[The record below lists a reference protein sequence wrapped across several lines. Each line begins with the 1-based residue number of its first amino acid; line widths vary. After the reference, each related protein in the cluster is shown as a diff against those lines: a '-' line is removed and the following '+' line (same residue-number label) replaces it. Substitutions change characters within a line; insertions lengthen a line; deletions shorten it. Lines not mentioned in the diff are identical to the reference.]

1 MLSVNSVSKSYNLK
15 TILDQVSFGLNSG
28 ERVGLVGPNGCG
40 KTTLLS
46 ILVGEEPPDN
56 GGVHCIPSS
65 TRVGYLPQ
73 ALPYHPDDTLQGFI
87 HRMEGDLPALGT
99 HLESLAN
106 HLASNTK
113 DCALQREYD
122 AVLERIA
129 AASESQ
135 GRATGI
141 LKVLGLQD
149 VPSDLPVAKFS
160 GGQKTRLALA
170 GVLLS
175 NPQILLLDEPTNHL
189 DLPMLTWLEEWLLG
203 FRGAVLVVSHDRVF
217 LDHVVTRILEL
228 DEFTHRLHSWDG
240 NYSAYV
246 EQKETEHEKQRQAYI
261 DQQQKISQMRQDII
275 RTKAQAARTEWEA
288 SSISRGGPDY
298 KQKGFK
304 DYQQHIAKKVA
315 AKAKSRER
323 KLERYLESEERVEKP
338 RLVWEMKL
346 NFTGTPESG
355 KDVIVFEHA
364 DIGYPNLSL
373 VKNFHYVLRFEQ
385 RVALIGPNGCG
396 KTTLLK
402 TAMGELPSLKGV
414 VRLGANVRVG
424 YMDQEQ
430 TGLERDL
437 DALET
442 IQNAGIANETSARS
456 YLSLFLFKKDDV
468 FTKVH
473 DMSYGERARLMLA
486 RLVAQGCN
494 LLLLDEPVNH
504 LDISSRVRFEEALLQ
519 FKGTL
524 LAVVHDRYFIRQVAT
539 EVWEVK
545 DGNIE
550 VREIL

>member
-1 MLSVNSVSKSYNLK
+1 
-15 TILDQVSFGLNSG
+15 
-28 ERVGLVGPNGCG
+28 
-40 KTTLLS
+40 
-46 ILVGEEPPDN
+46 
-56 GGVHCIPSS
+56 
-65 TRVGYLPQ
+65 
-73 ALPYHPDDTLQGFI
+73 
-87 HRMEGDLPALGT
+87 MEGDLPALGSQ
-99 HLESLAN
+99 LESLAIR
-106 HLASNTK
+106 LASAPK
-113 DCALQREYD
+113 DRALQQEYD
-122 AVLERIA
+122 ATLERITTV
-129 AASESQ
+129 SESQ
-135 GRATGI
+135 GRAPGI
-141 LKVLGLQD
+141 LHALGLKD
-149 VPSDLPVAKFS
+149 IPVELPVAKLS

-189 DLPMLTWLEEWLLG
+189 DLPMLTWLEDWLLD
-203 FRGAVLVVSHDRVF
+203 FRGAVMVVSHDRVF
-217 LDHVVTRILEL
+217 LDRVVTRILES
-228 DEFTHRLHSWDG
+228 DEFTHRLRSWDG

-246 EQKETEHEKQRQAYI
+246 EQKEAERERQRQAYI

-275 RTKAQAARTEWEA
+275 RTKAQAAHSEWEA

-364 DIGYPNLSL
+364 DIGYPNLPL
-373 VKNFHYVLRFEQ
+373 VKNFHHVLRYEQ
-385 RVALIGPNGCG
+385 RVSLIGPNGCG

-402 TAMGELPSLKGV
+402 TVMGELPSLKGV
-414 VRLGANVRVG
+414 VWLGANVRVG

-430 TGLERDL
+430 TGLEPDL
-437 DALET
+437 DALQT
-442 IQNAGIANETSARS
+442 IQEAGIANETSARS
-456 YLSLFLFKKDDV
+456 YLSLFLFKGDNV

-504 LDISSRVRFEEALLQ
+504 LDISSRTRFEEALLQ

-539 EVWEVK
+539 EIWEVK
-545 DGNIE
+545 DGKIE
-550 VREIL
+550 VREGL

>member
-1 MLSVNSVSKSYNLK
+1 MLSVNSISKSYNLK
-15 TILDQVSFGLNSG
+15 TILEQVSFGLSTG

-40 KTTLLS
+40 KTTHLR
-46 ILVGEEPPDN
+46 ILVGDETPDS
-56 GGVHCIPSS
+56 GGVYTVPTSL
-65 TRVGYLPQ
+65 RVGYLPQ
-73 ALPYHPDDTLQGFI
+73 ALPYHPDDTLQRFI
-87 HRMEGDLPALGT
+87 HRMEGDLSALGV
-99 HLESLAN
+99 HLESLAIR
-106 HLASNTK
+106 LASAAK
-113 DCALQREYD
+113 DRALQQEYD
-122 AVLERIA
+122 STLERITT
-129 AASESQ
+129 ASESQ
-135 GRATGI
+135 GRAPGI
-141 LKVLGLQD
+141 LKALGLAD
-149 VPSDLPVAKFS
+149 IPADLPVAKLS

-175 NPQILLLDEPTNHL
+175 NPQLLLLDEPTNHL
-189 DLPMLTWLEEWLLG
+189 DLPMLSWLEDWLLN

-217 LDHVVTRILEL
+217 LDRVVTRILEI
-228 DEFTHRLHSWDG
+228 DEFTHRLRSWDG
-240 NYSAYV
+240 NYSAYI
-246 EQKETEHEKQRQAYI
+246 EQKDSERERQMQAYV
-261 DQQQKISQMRQDII
+261 DQQQEISHMHQDIV
-275 RTKAQAARTEWEA
+275 RVKAQADRTEWE
-288 SSISRGGPDY
+288 SSSVSRGGREY

-304 DYQQHIAKKVA
+304 DYQRSIAKKVA

-355 KDVIVFEHA
+355 HDVIVFEHA
-364 DIGYPNLSL
+364 DIGYPNLPL
-373 VKNFHYVLRFEQ
+373 VKSFHHILRIGQ
-385 RVALIGPNGCG
+385 RVVLIGPNGCG
-396 KTTLLK
+396 KTTLLN
-402 TAMGELPSLKGV
+402 TVMGELPTLKGV

-430 TGLERDL
+430 TGLEPDL

-442 IQNAGIANETSARS
+442 IQNAGIANETAARS
-456 YLSLFLFKKDDV
+456 YLSLFLFKGDDV

-504 LDISSRVRFEEALLQ
+504 LDISSRTRFEQALLQ

-545 DGNIE
+545 EGKIE
-550 VREIL
+550 VRETL

>member
-1 MLSVNSVSKSYNLK
+1 
-15 TILDQVSFGLNSG
+15 
-28 ERVGLVGPNGCG
+28 
-40 KTTLLS
+40 
-46 ILVGEEPPDN
+46 
-56 GGVHCIPSS
+56 
-65 TRVGYLPQ
+65 
-73 ALPYHPDDTLQGFI
+73 
-87 HRMEGDLPALGT
+87 MEGDLPALGSQ
-99 HLESLAN
+99 LESLAIR
-106 HLASNTK
+106 LSAAAK
-113 DCALQREYD
+113 DRALQQEYD
-122 AVLERIA
+122 ATLERIT

-135 GRATGI
+135 GRTPSI
-141 LKVLGLQD
+141 LQALGLKD
-149 VPSDLPVAKFS
+149 VRADLPVAKLS

-189 DLPMLTWLEEWLLG
+189 DLPMLTWLEDWLLG

-217 LDHVVTRILEL
+217 LDRVVSRILEI
-228 DEFTHRLHSWDG
+228 DEFTHRLRSWDG
-240 NYSAYV
+240 NYTAYV
-246 EQKETEHEKQRQAYI
+246 AQKEAERERQRQAYI

-346 NFTGTPESG
+346 NFTETPESG

-364 DIGYPNLSL
+364 DIGYPNLPL
-373 VKNFHYVLRFEQ
+373 VKNFHHVLRFEQ

-402 TAMGELPSLKGV
+402 TVMGELPALKGV

-430 TGLERDL
+430 TGLEPDL

-442 IQNAGIANETSARS
+442 IQNAGVANETSARS
-456 YLSLFLFKKDDV
+456 YLSLFLFKGDDV

-504 LDISSRVRFEEALLQ
+504 LDISSRSRFEEALLQ

-545 DGNIE
+545 EGKIE
-550 VREIL
+550 VREGL